1 MGRRM
6 LTKRIKDIFD
16 KHNGILTLKQA
27 VDHGLSK
34 ESLRRAYLRG
44 DLAKLKGGIYLL
56 DNSYSDELYT
66 TQLRYPKGIYSH
78 ETAVMLHS
86 LSTYSPFVYH
96 MTFPRGYNLNNP
108 EQQHIYPHHMTLTK
122 INIGVKSME
131 SWHGNHILVTN
142 LERTVVDMLT
152 NKNAFPGIVDEMID
166 NYLWMED
173 KDIKRLKRYAKI
185 FGAEK
190 QIEGKVLE
198 FAK

>member
-1 MGRRM
+1 M

-96 MTFPRGYNLNNP
+96 KIGRASCRERVILSDVVVVVGKSVEWDSRIVCEAVRG
-108 EQQHIYPHHMTLTK
+108 
-122 INIGVKSME
+122 
-131 SWHGNHILVTN
+131 
-142 LERTVVDMLT
+142 
-152 NKNAFPGIVDEMID
+152 
-166 NYLWMED
+166 
-173 KDIKRLKRYAKI
+173 
-185 FGAEK
+185 
-190 QIEGKVLE
+190 
-198 FAK
+198 